1 MPCDS
6 KAAKKKPYS
15 RPSSAVLD
23 AESAKA
29 KLTTMGDPKDA
40 NLQEMLSLSERQID
54 RQKTKSHSWFRPSDG
69 PKGRM
74 G

>member
-40 NLQEMLSLSERQID
+40 NLQEMLSLERKAD
-54 RQKTKSHSWFRPSDG
+54 
-69 PKGRM
+69 
-74 G
+74 